1 MKEFI
6 LPYEGRVELESRY
19 GYRVLNGKTEWHN
32 GIDLVGLD
40 SKTIIAPCDGK
51 IESSTMI
58 TDHSNKTWEWGNYVK
73 IKHNDIEIFLC
84 HMSERLVD
92 KNDIVYQGQP
102 IGIEGNT
109 GYSFG
114 SHCHFECRRNGS
126 PFNPCDLL
134 NIYNGYGVYENEPEE
149 VKLGHDW
156 SNDAIK
162 WAIKNELIKGYTSG
176 KDDYRLEQNIT
187 REEMIV
193 ILYRFYKIFM

>member
-1 MKEFI
+1 MIDLK
-6 LPYEGRVELESRY
+6 LPYNGKVKLTSPY
-19 GYRVLNGKTEWHN
+19 GYRLLNGEYNYHS
-32 GIDLVGLD
+32 GIDLVGLN
-40 SKTIIAPCDGK
+40 SSLIISPCDG
-51 IESSTMI
+51 IVSTSTI
-58 TDHSNKTWEWGNYVK
+58 IKDKNNKTWEWGNYVK
-73 IKHNDIEIFLC
+73 IKHNNIEIFLC

-134 NIYNGYGVYENEPEE
+134 SIYNGYGVYENEPEE

-156 SNDAIK
+156 SNEAIK

-193 ILYRFYKIFM
+193 ILHRFYKIFM